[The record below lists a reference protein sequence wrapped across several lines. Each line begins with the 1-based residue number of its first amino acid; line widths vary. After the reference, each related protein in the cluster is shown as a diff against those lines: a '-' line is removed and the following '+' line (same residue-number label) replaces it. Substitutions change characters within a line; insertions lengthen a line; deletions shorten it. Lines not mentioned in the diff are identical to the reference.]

1 MQKCS
6 LDILNRSILF
16 YAYSKLTIEFTY
28 EFSKTFHLTIKA
40 SSFII
45 KKQLLNL
52 RTRPKTPKI
61 IMSLS
66 LFTTIKFCSYRF
78 SVIIEKVVIFL
89 CRYQVC
95 SMKPDWTS
103 VTLCFMALSL
113 AEYWKSISLFER
125 KVLNCSTYT
134 LRSVWHRADNISLER
149 LYSINFI
156 V

>member
-1 MQKCS
+1 MQKYS
-6 LDILNRSILF
+6 LDILNRSVSF

-45 KKQLLNL
+45 KMQLLNL
-52 RTRPKTPKI
+52 RIRPKTPKI

-66 LFTTIKFCSYRF
+66 LFTAIKFCSYRF

-95 SMKPDWTS
+95 SMKPD
-103 VTLCFMALSL
+103 
-113 AEYWKSISLFER
+113 
-125 KVLNCSTYT
+125 
-134 LRSVWHRADNISLER
+134 
-149 LYSINFI
+149 
-156 V
+156 